1 MKFVADHLSDQQN
14 IKHTRIS
21 IGMLNSISGGEPPHS
36 QIDLHRPIKREDFS
50 FNGAAAEKPFSKA
63 TSFSNLGYVRLPEG
77 ALNLAWFQFWGG
89 RKCRLCR
96 LLL

>member
-1 MKFVADHLSDQQN
+1 MFRFLDSRE
-14 IKHTRIS
+14 IR
-21 IGMLNSISGGEPPHS
+21 GHS

-50 FNGAAAEKPFSKA
+50 FNGAAAEKPFTKA